1 MPTEVP
7 NWLPRMILQ
16 PHDRAS
22 LQELGQVTPLHTA
35 FSWKD
40 FQLSKAFSATVFSC
54 DPSALLGGRHTVAQS
69 LELA

>member
-7 NWLPRMILQ
+7 KWSPRMIPQ
-16 PHDRAS
+16 PHGRAR
-22 LQELGQVTPLHTA
+22 LQEPGQLTPLHMA

-54 DPSALLGGRHTVAQS
+54 DPSALLGDGHTVAQS